1 MKTFKD
7 LIVELSTMQRIKRS
21 KIMKVKGKMIARKR
35 AIAMKKPPTPEKIQ
49 KALDRKL
56 RQKALNIADKSG
68 AYRDA
73 SAGVKQNIEKKA
85 SKILAKKKG
94 VWTKKLRPE
103 VRRGMKDAFRERT
116 GVKNPEAE

>member
-7 LIVELSTMQRIKRS
+7 IIVELSTMQRIKRS

-56 RQKALNIADKSG
+56 RTKEVEGIQVAIDSLNPKISAFDKANKLELKNI
-68 AYRDA
+68 YR
-73 SAGVKQNIEKKA
+73 S
-85 SKILAKKKG
+85 
-94 VWTKKLRPE
+94 P
-103 VRRGMKDAFRERT
+103 KDAITLEKVRKWGLVQVVKVFL
-116 GVKNPEAE
+116 GVPIVPGK

>member
-49 KALDRKL
+49 KSLDRKL

-94 VWTKKLRPE
+94 VWSKKLRPE
-103 VRRGMKDAFRERT
+103 VRKSMKDAFKART